1 MWICLPFFLEW
12 LIIIPL
18 SVNALPDP
26 KGFLINCGSTTEVVE
41 ENGLKYVPDHDY
53 VSVGNITTI
62 KEPGVSPRL
71 TSLRYFPDTVV
82 RKFCYTFPANK
93 GEKFLVRATY
103 YYGGFDGGKEP
114 PVFDQI
120 IDGTLWGIV
129 NTTEDYANRLSSYY
143 EIVVMA
149 QSRSISV
156 CLARNGH
163 TVSSP
168 FISALEVLVLDNSL
182 YNATDFNKYA
192 LSTIARTS
200 FGYGPDM
207 ISYPDDPFNRYW
219 QPFLDKNVVENS
231 HSNVT
236 PSTFWNSPPAKA
248 FQSALTS
255 SRGNNLTVRWTQY
268 DLPSSHYYVALY
280 FQDTRTVDPDHWRIF
295 NVSLNNETFYN
306 DLNVSTRGVTVYGTE
321 RPLHGKI
328 EISMTPR
335 SDMFVGPVINAGEIL
350 RFLPINRRTL
360 ARDAMVMEEL
370 VKSLKNLPRDWIG
383 DPCLPKAQSWTGV
396 TCTGGDQVQIVTLN
410 LTGLGVSGTLPNDI
424 AKLSAVSSMWFP
436 DNQIS
441 GPIPEMTAMN
451 SLESLHLE
459 NNQLEGSI
467 PQSLGQLPKLTEL
480 FLQNNQLTGG
490 IPSSLT
496 KRNNLNM
503 QVSGNRL
510 SPEAM

>member
-1 MWICLPFFLEW
+1 M
-12 LIIIPL
+12 
-18 SVNALPDP
+18 
-26 KGFLINCGSTTEVVE
+26 INCGSTTEVVE

-71 TSLRYFPDTVV
+71 TSLRYFSDTVV

-207 ISYPDDPFNRYW
+207 IRYVKLLMVSPYWCTDRKTYCFFDSDD
-219 QPFLDKNVVENS
+219 
-231 HSNVT
+231 
-236 PSTFWNSPPAKA
+236 
-248 FQSALTS
+248 
-255 SRGNNLTVRWTQY
+255 
-268 DLPSSHYYVALY
+268 
-280 FQDTRTVDPDHWRIF
+280 
-295 NVSLNNETFYN
+295 
-306 DLNVSTRGVTVYGTE
+306 
-321 RPLHGKI
+321 
-328 EISMTPR
+328 
-335 SDMFVGPVINAGEIL
+335 
-350 RFLPINRRTL
+350 
-360 ARDAMVMEEL
+360 
-370 VKSLKNLPRDWIG
+370 
-383 DPCLPKAQSWTGV
+383 
-396 TCTGGDQVQIVTLN
+396 
-410 LTGLGVSGTLPNDI
+410 
-424 AKLSAVSSMWFP
+424 
-436 DNQIS
+436 
-441 GPIPEMTAMN
+441 
-451 SLESLHLE
+451 
-459 NNQLEGSI
+459 
-467 PQSLGQLPKLTEL
+467 
-480 FLQNNQLTGG
+480 
-490 IPSSLT
+490 
-496 KRNNLNM
+496 
-503 QVSGNRL
+503 
-510 SPEAM
+510 